1 MKKCYVLLAAALCS
15 YSINAQVGINTTT
28 PKGTLDVTGSPTV
41 TTIADGIIPPRITG
55 DALKS
60 KESAYGPDQNG
71 ALVYVTTPVSTT
83 TGAVKTANVVRKG
96 FYIYDATFVNSGN
109 VMGTFSEVD
118 MVTPGGTPGNG
129 GATGDGAYAA
139 RFTGSSSLLSLNVG
153 LGSTF
158 YAVPLS
164 NAAVVNNIPSVQ
176 VANNQYTVPSS
187 GIYQIN
193 YSFRYEQGLIASVL
207 ASAPEMR
214 ILKTTS
220 GVSSTLDSRTFGGIT
235 LLPTVT
241 LLGISL
247 GASITLADGQISH
260 IYNLQQGDV
269 LTFGIQR
276 GGLDLSVASNSAA
289 EISVY
294 KIK

>member
-1 MKKCYVLLAAALCS
+1 MRKCYILLTAFLCS
-15 YSINAQVGINTTT
+15 YSIKAQVGINTDN
-28 PKGTLDVTGSPTV
+28 PQATLDVQKSTSATPR
-41 TTIADGIIPPRITG
+41 AMGIIPPRVTEDELRLNAG
-55 DALKS
+55 L
-60 KESAYGPDQNG
+60 YGAAQNG
-71 ALVYVTTPVSTT
+71 ALVYVTTPVTATNEPKTSGVTT
-83 TGAVKTANVVRKG
+83 RGL
-96 FYIYDATFVNSGN
+96 FIYDALEPNGSGN
-109 VMGTFSEVD
+109 GSWQILPDGPAAPAT
-118 MVTPGGTPGNG
+118 GG
-129 GATGDGAYAA
+129 TGDGAYAA

-153 LGSTF
+153 LGTTF
-158 YAVPLS
+158 YAIPLS
-164 NAAVVNNIPSVQ
+164 NVAVNNNIPSTQ

-207 ASAPEMR
+207 SSAPEMR

-220 GVSSTLDSRTFGGIT
+220 GTSTTLDFRTFGGIT

-269 LTFGIQR
+269 LTFGIAR